1 MQIKNRRRNQFLSL
15 SLAIALV
22 LVFSAG
28 ALLATSS
35 PAAAQDRIQL
45 QVFMMNI
52 KTGRGNQT
60 RHTPITVYID
70 TDDPKDSGYVCAIAP
85 RIINSVFSRLRKT
98 NLRLDKN
105 GSLDMARITERL
117 TPVVKRAVKRDIVV
131 HTIFCG
137 DEGQGREGH
146 WESAALLAGGSFS
159 HIDQNRLRVFIHELP
174 GFGRPQVL
182 DF

>member
-60 RHTPITVYID
+60 RHTPITVYIY

-85 RIINSVFSRLRKT
+85 RIINSVFSRLRKM

-105 GSLDMARITERL
+105 GSLDMALITERL
-117 TPVVKRAVKRDIVV
+117 TPVVKRAVRGVEVRQQTPKVGAAGARLFTRTGCIGV
-131 HTIFCG
+131 G
-137 DEGQGREGH
+137 DD
-146 WESAALLAGGSFS
+146 
-159 HIDQNRLRVFIHELP
+159 DQ
-174 GFGRPQVL
+174 
-182 DF
+182 

>member
-1 MQIKNRRRNQFLSL
+1 MSNIVHRQEQGCWLMRSKNRRRNQFLSL
-15 SLAIALV
+15 SLAIALI
-22 LVFSAG
+22 LGFSAG

-45 QVFMMNI
+45 QVFMLNL

-70 TDDPKDSGYVCAIAP
+70 TDDPKDSRYVCAIAP
-85 RIINSVFSRLRKT
+85 RIINSVFSRLRKM

-117 TPVVKRAVKRDIVV
+117 TPVVKRAVKRDIVRGV
-131 HTIFCG
+131 EARQQTPKVSSAGARLFTRTGCIGVG
-137 DEGQGREGH
+137 DD
-146 WESAALLAGGSFS
+146 
-159 HIDQNRLRVFIHELP
+159 DQ
-174 GFGRPQVL
+174 
-182 DF
+182 